1 MILFLDIDGVLHPE
15 FSHESRHFCC
25 LPVLEGVV
33 RQVQDCE
40 LVISSTWR
48 LHAPLTHLRERF
60 SSDVAAR
67 VVGVTSRHGDLANI
81 PETLISYEREAECQ
95 AWLRAE
101 GRAHMP
107 WLAIDDRP
115 WLFRPFCP
123 SLFLVAG
130 RTGLTPAMGQQLLC
144 RLRSL

>member
-1 MILFLDIDGVLHPE
+1 M
-15 FSHESRHFCC
+15 
-25 LPVLEGVV
+25 

-48 LHAPLTHLRERF
+48 LHAPLAHLRERF

-101 GRAHMP
+101 DRAHMP

-130 RTGLTPAMGQQLLC
+130 LTGLTPAMGQQLLC